1 MLNNQDQVQEI
12 FALPVGLKPL
22 ARLDGK
28 LIYGSERL
36 NTAFLKAIAKSNRTS
51 PHLAKFSEMINY
63 KKLVVCFKSKTVPGF
78 IQWKIFTPSREQN
91 ILGFYD
97 PPSDK
102 IFIFIALLLICLVI
116 GCASAKK
123 EELTGAE
130 FYFQRGISNMEK
142 KQYIKALTD
151 FQTVVDSYA
160 GSELVDKAQF
170 MLAEA
175 HFMNEDYLTAA
186 FEYNRVYTE
195 YPSSTHTVEA
205 RYKRALCFYHESPKA
220 VLDQENTLLAIDE
233 FNRYIDELNSKLAYK
248 DYENAELY
256 RKLKKYESALE
267 YYGFV
272 IKNYPRTIWAH
283 ESRYGMGLVYIKQ
296 GSYEKAKETLQY
308 LVDTNVSKD
317 LKNKASKRLSY
328 IEKKLTGK

>member
-102 IFIFIALLLICLVI
+102 IFIFISANANMFAFVSNNFLSKLLIHESIHMFADVKRGSFISLFKGDLLKYYKSLWENYFKLDRKAVTD
-116 GCASAKK
+116 ASILNIV
-123 EELTGAE
+123 EFMFTNLELKSPSDASLKAYFTLIFKE
-130 FYFQRGISNMEK
+130 FYQFTTIDKDEFAQLVNDYILFARIFITDMKRFMSSIS
-142 KQYIKALTD
+142 QYKHVFTPMYTAYKEAFGLTNLTTLCI
-151 FQTVVDSYA
+151 Q
-160 GSELVDKAQF
+160 EL
-170 MLAEA
+170 L
-175 HFMNEDYLTAA
+175 
-186 FEYNRVYTE
+186 
-195 YPSSTHTVEA
+195 YPSEVIAMMSEGIGNS
-205 RYKRALCFYHESPKA
+205 RI
-220 VLDQENTLLAIDE
+220 NTA
-233 FNRYIDELNSKLAYK
+233 
-248 DYENAELY
+248 
-256 RKLKKYESALE
+256 
-267 YYGFV
+267 
-272 IKNYPRTIWAH
+272 IKN
-283 ESRYGMGLVYIKQ
+283 L
-296 GSYEKAKETLQY
+296 
-308 LVDTNVSKD
+308 
-317 LKNKASKRLSY
+317 
-328 IEKKLTGK
+328 

>member
-1 MLNNQDQVQEI
+1 MHGRCIFTVDDMIIYKNFMFKKKFI
-12 FALPVGLKPL
+12 FFALLS
-22 ARLDGK
+22 
-28 LIYGSERL
+28 IY
-36 NTAFLKAIAKSNRTS
+36 
-51 PHLAKFSEMINY
+51 
-63 KKLVVCFKSKTVPGF
+63 LVF
-78 IQWKIFTPSREQN
+78 
-91 ILGFYD
+91 
-97 PPSDK
+97 
-102 IFIFIALLLICLVI
+102 

-123 EELTGAE
+123 EKLTGAE

-142 KQYIKALTD
+142 KQYMKALTD

-233 FNRYIDELNSKLAYK
+233 FNRFIDNYPQHELTKEAQKYIDELNSKLAYK
-248 DYENAELY
+248 EYKNAEIY
-256 RKLKKYESALE
+256 RKLKKYESALV
-267 YYGFV
+267 YYLGV
-272 IKNYPRTIWAH
+272 IRDYPRTIWAH

-296 GSYEKAKETLQY
+296 GSYEKAKETFQY

-317 LKNKASKRLSY
+317 LKNKASKKLSY
-328 IEKKLTGK
+328 IEKKLTRK